1 MESKEPK
8 LPSEI
13 EEIEAYW
20 GAERPVPPGWQPI
33 AAMPMLIMVGGM
45 GAGKSTTVNAL
56 AEAGCAFRLL
66 PNRRTL
72 TNLLIVAPL
81 QREDNLPVQILD
93 RTGRL
98 PYIRRYRERHPAGL
112 AHAIADLYIRLDHRD
127 TSCNHLLVFDGLR
140 GEEEIRY
147 AVDALPLARFVM
159 LNTPDIVRI
168 GRILE
173 RHDPY
178 DRFSSQP
185 WGGNPSGSL
194 EAVNSFAA
202 IGEPGAS
209 AVFSAEDEQE
219 LVAMVRDGQVS
230 VEEMR
235 DKLRLIVTERSL
247 YRLEDTMAALRS
259 LAADRTHIIDTTRH
273 SPGQIAQAIMSDL
286 RQAGVI

>member
-1 MESKEPK
+1 MTSEETK

-20 GAERPVPPGWQPI
+20 GDERPVPPGWQPI
-33 AAMPMLIMVGGM
+33 VAMPLLIMVGGM

-56 AEAGCAFRLL
+56 ADAGCAFRLL

-81 QREDNLPVQILD
+81 QREDNMPVQILD

-127 TSCNHLLVFDGLR
+127 TTCNHLLVFDGLR

-147 AVDALPLARFVM
+147 AVKALPLARFVM
-159 LNTPDIVRI
+159 LDTPDIVRI
-168 GRILE
+168 ERILK
-173 RHDPY
+173 RRDPY
-178 DRFSSQP
+178 DRFSSEP
-185 WGGNPSGSL
+185 WTGNPSASA
-194 EAVNSFAA
+194 EEIASFAA
-202 IGEPGAS
+202 IGEPGA
-209 AVFSAEDEQE
+209 AAIFSAGDERK
-219 LVAMVRDGQVS
+219 LMTMVREGRVS
-230 VEEMR
+230 AGEMR

-247 YRLEDTMAALRS
+247 YRLEDTMAALRA
-259 LAADRTHIIDTTRH
+259 LAADRTHIIDTTKH
-273 SPGQIAQAIMSDL
+273 SPGQVAQEIMSDL